1 MSDSPDVA
9 AAKNTIRKNR
19 QEMKQQNYAH
29 HRRYVPLYHGVLFLL
44 LIATLVCSFV
54 NLSLSLDAHQG
65 VYSASLIIAL
75 TLCAFIQG
83 WYSRTFATTVQD
95 RAIRAEENLRHFAM
109 TGKLF
114 DPRLTMGQIVAL
126 RFASDDQFLTLAH
139 RAVEEHLSR
148 DDIKKAVTTWRADHE
163 RA

>member
-1 MSDSPDVA
+1 MA
-9 AAKNTIRKNR
+9 T
-19 QEMKQQNYAH
+19 QNYAN

-44 LIATLVCSFV
+44 LLGTLIGSCV
-54 NLSLSLDAHQG
+54 NLYVSMNEHQG
-65 VYSASLIIAL
+65 VYSASLITVL
-75 TLCAFIQG
+75 TICGFIQG
-83 WYSRTFATTVQD
+83 WYGRTFATTVQD